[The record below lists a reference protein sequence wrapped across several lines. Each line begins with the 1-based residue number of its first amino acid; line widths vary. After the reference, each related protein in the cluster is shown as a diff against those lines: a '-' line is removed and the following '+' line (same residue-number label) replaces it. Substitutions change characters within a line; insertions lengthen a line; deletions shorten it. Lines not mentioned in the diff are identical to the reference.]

1 MARNDEKWNS
11 EAWTDTED
19 GAHGELSSVSGD
31 LEQGFKRPVQ
41 SGSGNRLRVKPLIGW
56 DRDPYM
62 SQDF

>member
-1 MARNDEKWNS
+1 MMRNGILRLGQ
-11 EAWTDTED
+11 TPED

-31 LEQGFKRPVQ
+31 LEQGFKRPMQ
-41 SGSGNRLRVKPLIGW
+41 SGSGNRLRAKPLIGW